1 MDAQKVWR
9 GVRGGLIG
17 LATGGIPGALVGS
30 LEPQDISG
38 GTAYGAPNKQ
48 YGRAEDTRQQQLAAT
63 GEELK
68 TAQQNWKDAVDAAKA
83 KTGEYRANA
92 ALGKDL
98 TTGATALINAEN
110 KPETEENKT
119 KAKVKLSQQEFDQR
133 SQQLQADPNLR
144 TLSPLQKALYMANGE
159 LPDGT
164 RRQAPNGT
172 IEIKSAGK
180 WVKEGKG

>member
-1 MDAQKVWR
+1 MLLNVLQGHAAERQLQEIEDNYEVDMSLYDRAGTHNVVTVDPKGHVTRTPEAAAPAPQ
-9 GVRGGLIG
+9 
-17 LATGGIPGALVGS
+17 APPGGIPGA
-30 LEPQDISG
+30 
-38 GTAYGAPNKQ
+38 
-48 YGRAEDTRQQQLAAT
+48 
-63 GEELK
+63 GE
-68 TAQQNWKDAVDAAKA
+68 A
-83 KTGEYRANA
+83 
-92 ALGKDL
+92 
-98 TTGATALINAEN
+98 
-110 KPETEENKT
+110 
-119 KAKVKLSQQEFDQR
+119 KLSQQEFDRR